1 MQTKKRVHPVDAYL
15 NMSHHSCQTLAGG
28 MEMETVRLSGKGTFV
43 LPEVIRDLHKG
54 GLLSLAYVLQLNG
67 FTMFVVR

>member
-1 MQTKKRVHPVDAYL
+1 
-15 NMSHHSCQTLAGG
+15 
-28 MEMETVRLSGKGTFV
+28 METVRLSGKGTFV